1 MGVGRRRRWLW
12 VRQYSLP
19 VDTRVP
25 PPPQVA
31 GYVVDYGHGLSY
43 ATVKGAGHMVP
54 ETNPREALAM
64 FQVGRQGGCMGV
76 VLDGDEQVSGV

>member
-1 MGVGRRRRWLW
+1 MPYVTTTL
-12 VRQYSLP
+12 VSLRTHQFHAP
-19 VDTRVP
+19 ANTRLPP

-54 ETNPREALAM
+54 ETNPREALDM
-64 FQVGRQGGCMGV
+64 FQVRGQ
-76 VLDGDEQVSGV
+76 